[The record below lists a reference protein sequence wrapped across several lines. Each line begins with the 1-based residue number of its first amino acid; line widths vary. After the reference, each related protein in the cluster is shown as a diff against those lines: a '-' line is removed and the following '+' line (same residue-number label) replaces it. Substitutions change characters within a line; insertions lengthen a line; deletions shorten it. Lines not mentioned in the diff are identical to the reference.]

1 MPNLV
6 KVSRA
11 LIRAMLASHVCS
23 QTHQNQI
30 QHASGPSFTRLGGG
44 DKVRASILYVG
55 AAVGFAVALK
65 GQMNLWFGTGKIE
78 RN

>member
-6 KVSRA
+6 KVSLA
-11 LIRAMLASHVCS
+11 LALAEVSSHVCS

-30 QHASGPSFTRLGGG
+30 QHASGPSFSRLGGG

-55 AAVGFAVALK
+55 AAIGFAVALK
-65 GQMNLWFGTGKIE
+65 GQMNLWYGTGKIE
-78 RN
+78 RH